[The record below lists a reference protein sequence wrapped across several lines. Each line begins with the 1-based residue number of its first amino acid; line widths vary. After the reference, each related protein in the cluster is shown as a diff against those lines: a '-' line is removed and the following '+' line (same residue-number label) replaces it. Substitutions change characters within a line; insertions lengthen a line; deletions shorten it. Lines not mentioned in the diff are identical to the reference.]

1 VGRRAALGICA
12 GAVVV
17 GTLLRVHFLHVPL
30 VSDEGGYATVARLW
44 ASGYRLYGDV
54 AWVDRPQG
62 LLVLYRLADVAGTAE
77 AFRVLAM
84 IAAAVTNVGV
94 AAVAW
99 ALAGRRA
106 GALTAVAYAVVAPAP
121 HLEGYTANGALLA
134 GAFAT
139 TACAAAAWWLAAR
152 RPWLLLLAGAAGG
165 VAPLVKQSAFDGLV
179 VVAAAIILA
188 GAPRARHIALALAGA
203 AIAPAAAVIHASATG
218 FHAWWWAIVGYRS
231 TTESLW
237 SGDVGARL
245 RLLAD
250 SAVPVLQD
258 LPLLLALAIA
268 GLVVARR
275 GRFLTLPCT
284 WLAAGFVGL
293 LGGGLYHPHYW
304 VQLIPP
310 LAVLGGIG
318 ADWLATAH
326 PRRLAAIAAAG
337 VALTLVWSVEPY
349 ATTPS
354 ARTPDVGRALAAAT
368 RPGDPVY
375 VIWGNADAYWYADRP
390 PAFRYLWVLNVQR
403 IPGALGRLRSIF
415 TGPHPPRAVAALLD
429 PGQLDTTGTIARTLR
444 TRYRELPPVDGA
456 RMYVLRQ

>member
-1 VGRRAALGICA
+1 VRRGVALGICA
-12 GAVVV
+12 GAVVL
-17 GTLLRVHFLHVPL
+17 GTLLRVHFLHAPL

-44 ASGYRLYGDV
+44 GSGYRLYGDV

-62 LLVLYRLADVAGTAE
+62 LLVLYRVAGLAGTAE

-84 IAAAVTNVGV
+84 IAAAVTTAGV
-94 AAVAW
+94 AAFAW

-106 GALTAVAYAVVAPAP
+106 GALAALAYAVVSPSP
-121 HLEGYTANGALLA
+121 HLEGYTANGELLA

-139 TACAAAAWWLAAR
+139 TACAAAAWWLTAR
-152 RPWLLLLAGAAGG
+152 RPWLLVLAGLTAGA
-165 VAPLVKQSAFDGLV
+165 APLVKQSAFDGLV
-179 VVAAAIILA
+179 VVAAAILLA
-188 GAPRARHIALALAGA
+188 GSPRGRNIALAVAGA
-203 AIAPAAAVIHASATG
+203 VIAPAAAVIHAALTG

-250 SAVPVLQD
+250 SVVPVLQD
-258 LPLLLALAIA
+258 LPLLLALAVA
-268 GLVVARR
+268 GVVVARR
-275 GRFLTLPCT
+275 ERFLALPCT
-284 WLAAGFVGL
+284 WIAAGFLGL

-318 ADWLATAH
+318 ADRLAAH
-326 PRRLAAIAAAG
+326 PRWLAGVVAG
-337 VALTLVWSVEPY
+337 AVALTLVWSVEPY
-349 ATTPS
+349 TTTPS
-354 ARTPDVGRALAAAT
+354 ARAPDVGRALGAET

-403 IPGALGRLRSIF
+403 IPGALGQVRSIF

-429 PGQLDTTGTIARTLR
+429 PGQLDTTGTIARALH
-444 TRYRELPPVDGA
+444 TRYRELAPVDGA